1 MKKLVKVALMC
12 CAAVVCGFTMVGCNP
27 EVTGDMLY
35 DVTVASGTA
44 SGNYMSYKSYAEST
58 IMDAVRATGAIQTD
72 AENTY
77 FMLNGSPRDCDKK
90 ISAAVAKAM
99 DSIEAREDYNT
110 TAFKI
115 EGVTVVVERAIRE
128 SQTKIVFS
136 RKFKAQNSN

>member
-35 DVTVASGTA
+35 DVTVANDTG
-44 SGNYMSYKSYAEST
+44 YLSYKSYAEST
-58 IMDAVRATGAIQTD
+58 ILDAVRATGAIQTD

-77 FMLNGSPRDCDKK
+77 FMLNGSPKDCDKK

-110 TAFKI
+110 TLFKI
-115 EGVTVVVERAIRE
+115 DGVTVVVERAIRE

-136 RKFKAQNSN
+136 RKFKAQKSN